1 MTSLAAFSGEACRLY
16 VMVALAAAVAG
27 KSMAIDDFR
36 DTLLDL
42 PGLSPRN
49 SGAAALAVIGSEA
62 VILGWAA
69 VAPRTGMVAALAAFA
84 LMSSAIL
91 AALLTGRPLMCNCFG
106 GRARPVSWLD
116 LVRNLALIGACAS
129 FLLAPPLGAPG
140 LAGWLLLLGLAFIAF
155 LVSANLD
162 EIAAPAR

>member
-1 MTSLAAFSGEACRLY
+1 MTTTAAYAGEACRLY

-27 KSMAIDDFR
+27 KAMAMDDFR

-42 PGLSPRN
+42 PMVSTRN
-49 SGAAALAVIGSEA
+49 SGAAALAVIGVEA
-62 VILGWAA
+62 VILVAVV
-69 VAPRTGMVAALAAFA
+69 VAPRVGMAAALATFA
-84 LMSSAIL
+84 LMWTAIL
-91 AALLTGRPLMCNCFG
+91 VALITRRPLMCNCFG

-116 LVRNLALIGACAS
+116 LVRNLALIGASAL
-129 FLLAPPLGAPG
+129 FLLSPPLGAPG

-155 LVSANLD
+155 LISTNLD